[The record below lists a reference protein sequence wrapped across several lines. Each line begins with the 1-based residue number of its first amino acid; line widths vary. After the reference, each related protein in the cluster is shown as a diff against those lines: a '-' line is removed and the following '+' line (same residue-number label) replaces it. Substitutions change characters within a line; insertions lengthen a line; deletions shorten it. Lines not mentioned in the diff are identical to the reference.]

1 MAALRRTNVRRLQS
15 MAVAALLTAMV
26 AGCVAVGC
34 DSPPLPNDDAPVGD
48 TVDQTATEP
57 TPPPTPRQ
65 TESTSAEATEATE
78 QDQVDEGQAVTEP
91 DQVDDDHVA
100 ISAELGEIV
109 LAGISEEFGTGVEAL
124 EAYVVR
130 AFNESEDSSSRWLAF
145 TTGPQPSYLDTDGE
159 IVNFFHFAAVYRRGA
174 DGAWDDP
181 TAKLTID
188 SAPQRIHDF
197 AVFDPGP
204 SISSQASPI
213 LIAIHGETGAHG
225 GTFDVL
231 LLHDGRLETAISHI
245 SARPTAGELVDL
257 DGDGVLEVVL
267 NDSNPYVFC
276 YTCAVEEKREQ
287 VYFWIDDGY
296 QAVPLEAPSG
306 LPTELATTADRVVRL
321 ARADLWREA
330 AALAADAARRS
341 ERDDL
346 RRLSILVNRT
356 AVLRLAHAG
365 TSGQPLL
372 TNVLAGEYAQAFA
385 LISRHTPENAFS
397 LDGPL
402 LAGTAAA
409 SDPTTTAVSLIDY
422 SARALTMRPADAAIH
437 TVRALGLAFA
447 SPDDLR
453 RARAAIDDA
462 SGLAPA
468 DRFLEAAQAYLAS
481 IERLV
486 GAPAE
491 PPESE
496 ELLDGPD
503 PAFFEAGGTLGA
515 GDRGRAVR
523 ALQQRLARTPTLRF
537 QDPGR
542 YYDVYDEP
550 TRAAVLALQTQAE
563 LAPSGVVDDATW
575 HALEAALAHQDREST
590 VAAPSL
596 PQPTAHG
603 DAGEPV
609 VYLTFD
615 DGPHPTWTPR
625 VLETLAQYGAPATF
639 FVLGQNVNAYP
650 DLAARIVR
658 EGHDAENHTFN
669 HASLDKVDRATFI
682 AEVEA
687 TDQALHSA
695 IGNAVNPIACLRP
708 PYGAL
713 DAATRS
719 LAAEL
724 GKEIVLWNVDPQ
736 DWRRPGAAQIAQ
748 HLLTHVRP
756 GTILLMHD
764 GGGDRSQTVEALGV
778 VLSELTGRGYTFAL
792 LCR

>member
-65 TESTSAEATEATE
+65 TESTSIEAIE

-91 DQVDDDHVA
+91 DQVDDDRVA

-109 LAGISEEFGTGVEAL
+109 LAGIFEEFGTSTQAL
-124 EAYVVR
+124 VAYT
-130 AFNESEDSSSRWLAF
+130 AGPFDESEGGSSLWLAI

-159 IVNFFHFAAVYRRGA
+159 VVNFFHFAAVYRRGA

-245 SARPTAGELVDL
+245 SARPNAGELVDL
-257 DGDGVLEVVL
+257 DGDGVPEVVL
-267 NDSNPYVFC
+267 DDSNPYVFC

-287 VYFWIDDGY
+287 VYFWIDGGY

-385 LISRHTPENAFS
+385 LISRHTPEDAFS

-402 LAGTAAA
+402 VTDTAAA
-409 SDPTTTAVSLIDY
+409 SDPTTMAVTLIDY
-422 SARALTMRPADAAIH
+422 SERALAERPADAAIH
-437 TVRALGLAFA
+437 TVRALGLTLA

-453 RARAAIDDA
+453 RARAAINKAVESAAGDQ
-462 SGLAPA
+462 
-468 DRFLEAAQAYLAS
+468 FLDAAQAYLGS

-491 PPESE
+491 PPETE

-503 PAFFEAGGTLGA
+503 PTFFEAGGTLGA

-523 ALQQRLARTPTLRF
+523 ALQQRLARARALRF
-537 QDPGR
+537 EDPGR

-550 TRAAVLALQTQAE
+550 TRTAVLALQTQAD
-563 LAPSGVVDDATW
+563 LPPSGVVDGATW
-575 HALEAALAHQDREST
+575 QALEAALVQQDREST
-590 VAAPSL
+590 VVAPALSK
-596 PQPTAHG
+596 PTAHG
-603 DAGEPV
+603 PAGEPV

-615 DGPHPTWTPR
+615 DGPHPTWTPQ
-625 VLETLAQYGAPATF
+625 VLETLARYGAPATF

-658 EGHDAENHTFN
+658 EGHEAENHTFD
-669 HASLDKVDRATFI
+669 HASLDKVDRETFI

-687 TDQALHSA
+687 TDRALRA
-695 IGNAVNPIACLRP
+695 AVGDAVNPIACLRP

-724 GKEIVLWNVDPQ
+724 GKKIVLWNVDPQ
-736 DWRRPGAAQIAQ
+736 DWRRPGAAQIAL
-748 HLLTHVRP
+748 HLLTHARP
-756 GTILLMHD
+756 GAILLMHD
-764 GGGDRSQTVEALGV
+764 GGGDRSQTVEALDV
-778 VLSELTGRGYTFAL
+778 VLSELTRRGYTFAL